1 MSYRDH
7 IEAQKKYIETKKSR
21 HSWVKMAEDRPGAH
35 MATLPPRIRSGVGG
49 RLPRRPLLSYCRLF
63 CFILAQGSPAR
74 AESDTLTLAVV
85 STEAEF
91 NNIKNWLEPE
101 ILAHGLTW
109 KIEHHYTR
117 QSLEDHLANGP
128 IPDLLVIEEGLA
140 QEYFRN
146 HVLAP
151 LRETT
156 QYVRFRDCF
165 YPLWT
170 PPRPFQKSMG
180 LAAAGR
186 GNVEQARHLCII
198 IKQFITPP
206 FEP

>member
-1 MSYRDH
+1 LSYRDH
-7 IEAQKKYIETKKSR
+7 IEAQKKYIETKKQALLGKDGR
-21 HSWVKMAEDRPGAH
+21 RP
-35 MATLPPRIRSGVGG
+35 
-49 RLPRRPLLSYCRLF
+49 PRRPYGDPPPANPQWCWWAIAPATLIILLPLVLF
-63 CFILAQGSPAR
+63 YFSAGIPAR

-170 PPRPFQKSMG
+170 PRPFQKSMG

-198 IKQFITPP
+198 IKQFITP